1 MIIREVKDMAGTR
14 GIARFRGEQLNNK
27 LMRNNHFDVANKINE
42 KYLDIDFHAHRESL
56 EDTKID
62 VFVQKN
68 AIAVGAG
75 LSSITITSDILNTVV
90 AADSNSE
97 GTVVGKELE
106 IRKNGSQ
113 DFPFIDEDGDR
124 VYAKVREDG
133 GEFYLDFFSEVAG
146 AEAPYTFVD
155 AVTIDYKY
163 ITRTNLSVI
172 PVDAIVSGGAGLV
185 ADAVDAKAYMNLK
198 QLMKDI
204 YGGSGTLDNDGNANL
219 TTNIVQQIANEIQ
232 ARTDA
237 DTAIRNDLV
246 STAATKGASLVGV
259 VVDPNYDGVNVQAV
273 LADLAQR
280 LVDVDTLTAGIAD
293 RDADSANGYFKAG
306 DFGTAEGRIVN
317 LETVVDAEFKSQKD
331 RLVKLETEDQEE
343 VFEAA
348 GGETEYV
355 FVNGLAK
362 PKTVLLF
369 INGQV
374 QAPGINFDY
383 LVDGNGAVRGVDFAP
398 ETLKVTDGIPD
409 VVFVKYKKIL

>member
-1 MIIREVKDMAGTR
+1 MAGTR

-27 LMRNNHFDVANKINE
+27 LMRNNHFDVNNKINE
-42 KYLDIDFHAHRESL
+42 QYVDIDFNAHREIL

-68 AIAVGAG
+68 GAAVGAG
-75 LSSITITSDILNTVV
+75 VNFIEISNDILNTNV
-90 AADSNSE
+90 AVDSNTE
-97 GTVVGKELE
+97 GTVVGVAIQL
-106 IRKNGSQ
+106 RKNGTE

-124 VYAKVREDG
+124 VYGKVRETAG
-133 GEFYLDFFSEVAG
+133 KYFLDFFSEVNG
-146 AEAPYTFVD
+146 AEAAYTFTE
-155 AVTIDYKY
+155 AVTIDFKY

-185 ADAVDAKAYMNLK
+185 ADAVDAKAYMNLN

-219 TTNIVQQIANEIQ
+219 ATNIVQQIANEIQ

-237 DTAIRNDLV
+237 DTAIRNDLA

-259 VVDPNYDGVNVQAV
+259 VVDPNYDGVNVQSV
-273 LADLAQR
+273 LANLAQR
-280 LVDVDTLTAGIAD
+280 VVDVETLNAGIAD
-293 RDADSANGYFKAG
+293 RDADSVNGYFKAG
-306 DFGTAEGRIVN
+306 DFGTAKGRIVD
-317 LETVVDAEFKSQKD
+317 LETVADAEFKAQND
-331 RLVKLETEDQEE
+331 RLVKLETEDEEE
-343 VFEAA
+343 VFEAT

-374 QAPGINFDY
+374 QAPSINFDY
-383 LVDGNGAVRGVDFAP
+383 LLDGNGAVRGVDFSP

-409 VVFVKYKKIL
+409 VLFVKYKKIL